1 MPLEAPPT
9 SLPLT
14 RASVLAA
21 HELIKPHIHRTPVLT
36 SKTLDSFAS
45 TPRSTTIEGIQN
57 ARSVDADEAAKPK
70 IRFIFKAEN
79 LQRGGAFKIRGA
91 THALSHLTPLQASKG
106 VITHSSGNH
115 AQALAIASS
124 SHTPPIPCT
133 VIMPT
138 ISTPSKIAATKGY
151 GANVVFSGSTAP
163 EREAKVLEE
172 QSKTGATLIPP
183 YDHPWILLGQG
194 TVALELVEQAEEV
207 GRKLDAIIAPCGG
220 GGLLSGIATA
230 CEGTG
235 IRVFGAEPRKD
246 GGNDCERGLKRG
258 KRVEVVKT
266 LTIADG
272 LRTPTGVI
280 TYGIIEKKVEGVFSV
295 TEWEILQ
302 ATRLV
307 LERLKVVVEPSAV
320 VGLAVALFDEG
331 FRKLVEKEG
340 GEDGWNVGVVFSG
353 GNTTVEMLAGVFGRE
368 EEFKGQQDELLR
380 QDLE

>member
-1 MPLEAPPT
+1 MPLEAPPS

-14 RASVLAA
+14 RESVIAA
-21 HELIKPHIHRTPVLT
+21 HERIKPHIHRTPVLT

-45 TPRSTTIEGIQN
+45 TPRSTEIEGIHN
-57 ARSVDADEAAKPK
+57 ARSVDSDGAAKPN
-70 IRFIFKAEN
+70 IRFVFKCEN

-115 AQALAIASS
+115 AQALAIASA

-172 QSKTGATLIPP
+172 QLKTSATLIPP

-194 TVALELVEQAEEV
+194 TVALEVIEQAAEN
-207 GRKLDAIIAPCGG
+207 
-220 GGLLSGIATA
+220 
-230 CEGTG
+230 
-235 IRVFGAEPRKD
+235 EPRKD

-258 KRVEVVKT
+258 KRVEEVKT

-280 TYGIIEKKVEGVFSV
+280 TYGIIEKRVEAVFSV

-307 LERLKVVVEPSAV
+307 MERLKVVVEPSAV

-331 FRKLVEKEG
+331 FRRLVEREG
-340 GEDGWNVGVVFSG
+340 GEEGWNVGVVFSG
-353 GNTTVEMLAGVFGRE
+353 GNTTVEMLAKVFGRE
-368 EEFKGQQDELLR
+368 EEFRGGAGGCSGPRFVEAVYKV
-380 QDLE
+380 

>member
-1 MPLEAPPT
+1 MPLPSPP
-9 SLPLT
+9 SDLPLT
-14 RASVLAA
+14 RDSVQKA
-21 HELIKPHIHRTPVLT
+21 HALISSQIHRTPVIT
-36 SKTLDSFAS
+36 SKTLNLFAS
-45 TPRSTTIEGIQN
+45 TPRSTPLEGIYN
-57 ARSVDADEAAKPK
+57 ARSVTDEDAARPR
-70 IRFIFKAEN
+70 IRLHFKCEN

-91 THALSHLTPLQASKG
+91 THALKHLTPLQASKG

-124 SHTPPIPCT
+124 SHNPPIPCT
-133 VIMPT
+133 VIMPS

-172 QSKTGATLIPP
+172 IEKTGATLVPP

-194 TVALELVEQAEEV
+194 TVALELTEQVE
-207 GRKLDAIIAPCGG
+207 KLDAIIAPCGG

-230 CEGTG
+230 CSGTG
-235 IRVFGAEPRKD
+235 IKVFGAEPRKD
-246 GGNDCERGLKRG
+246 GANDCQRGLKRG
-258 KRVEVVKT
+258 KRVEEVKT

-272 LRTPTGVI
+272 LRTPTGLVN
-280 TYGIIEKKVEGVFSV
+280 YGIIEEKVEGVYSV

-320 VGLAVALFDEG
+320 VGLAVVLFDEG
-331 FRKLVEKEG
+331 FRKRVEEEAGEG
-340 GEDGWNVGVVFSG
+340 GWDIGIVFSG
-353 GNTTVEMLAGVFGRE
+353 GNTTVEMLAGVFARE
-368 EEFKGQQDELLR
+368 EEFKAQQEELLR
-380 QDLE
+380 DFE